1 MMSESTRGDRV
12 TDDLVSQ
19 RGEGFGQ
26 QSLFSPAILVID
38 DDRHFR
44 DSVST
49 LLQMSGYNVVC
60 GENGHEAI
68 SQLAGRGVDLLLLD
82 INMPEISGQEVLD
95 FIVARNID
103 TSVVIL
109 SGESTFVQATQAL
122 RKGVEDFLTK
132 PYDTGKLLDTVAKV
146 LKKRQLKKDFLLI
159 QKRLQGSEEL
169 HRFIVNSAP
178 DFIFMLDEKG
188 CFSFVNERVESLLG
202 CSAED
207 ILGRHY
213 SEIVY
218 EKDREKARYGFN
230 LIRHPGLRSSR
241 RIELRLVGRTCDD
254 PIYVEVRAISVE
266 LNSQGVYATENR
278 RPGGSVGTYGVARD
292 IGDRKQSEE
301 LRRYQMYHDV
311 LTSLPNRILFNDRLE
326 IALGHAKRSGSK
338 LAVMSLDIDRFKKIN
353 DTFGHLAGDELLQ
366 SVALKLKKCLRE
378 GDTLARVGGDEFS
391 LLLPNL
397 SQNEDAATIARKILE
412 VSSRPVCHKDKE
424 LRLSFSIGVAVFPD
438 HGESKDALFRHADL
452 AMYRVKDTGRNGFNF
467 FSSEMR
473 LNSSHSLDIENSLH
487 RALRE
492 NELRLFYQ
500 PQIDV
505 NTEKVIGLEA
515 LIRWEHPDR
524 GLLLP
529 ADFIPIA
536 EESKLIC
543 QIGDW
548 VLGQACKD
556 AVVLKEKGFGK
567 LKIAIN
573 VSPQQFEM
581 EGFDQTVFQAIN
593 EHGLENGF
601 LEIEITENSIMR
613 DMNKSMETITA
624 LAREGVTIAV
634 DDFGTG
640 YSSLGYLHTLPLHTL
655 KLDRSFVKN
664 IAHAAEQSTIVT
676 AVLAMAKG
684 LRINFIAE
692 GVEVQAQHDYLQAAG
707 CPFAQ
712 GFHYSRP
719 LEFSKLISYL
729 SAVK

>member
-1 MMSESTRGDRV
+1 M
-12 TDDLVSQ
+12 
-19 RGEGFGQ
+19 Q
-26 QSLFSPAILVID
+26 QSLFSPAILVVD
-38 DDRHFR
+38 DEQRLR
-44 DSVST
+44 DSLSE
-49 LLQMSGYNVVC
+49 LLRMSGYEVSC
-60 GENGHEAI
+60 AANGREAI
-68 SQLAGRGVDLLLLD
+68 TQIGGRGIDLVLLD
-82 INMPEISGQEVLD
+82 INMPDISGQEVLD
-95 FIVARNID
+95 FIVARQID

-132 PYDTGKLLDTVAKV
+132 PYDPEKLLATVANV
-146 LKKRQLKKDFLLI
+146 LKKRQRKNDFLLI

-178 DFIFMLDEKG
+178 DLIFMLDEQG
-188 CFSFVNERVESLLG
+188 CFAFVNERVESLLG

-207 ILGRHY
+207 ILGKHY

-230 LIRHPGLRSSR
+230 LIRHPGLRASR
-241 RIELRLVGRTCDD
+241 RIELRLLGRSGDE
-254 PIYVEVRAISVE
+254 PRYVEVRAISVE
-266 LNSQGVYATENR
+266 LNPKGVYATEHR
-278 RPGGSVGTYGVARD
+278 RQGGGVGTYGVARD

-311 LTSLPNRILFNDRLE
+311 LTSLPNRTLFNDRLE

-391 LLLPNL
+391 LLLPSL
-397 SQNEDAATIARKILE
+397 SQNEDAATIGRKILE
-412 VSSRPVCHKDKE
+412 VSSRPVCHQNKE
-424 LRLSFSIGVAVFPD
+424 LRITFSIGVAVYPD
-438 HGESKDALFRHADL
+438 HGETKDTLLRNADL
-452 AMYRVKDTGRNGFNF
+452 AMYRVKQTGRNGFHY
-467 FSSEMR
+467 FSEEMR
-473 LNSSHSLDIENSLH
+473 QNSSHSLDIENSLH
-487 RALRE
+487 RAIRE
-492 NELRLFYQ
+492 NELRLYYQ
-500 PQIDV
+500 PQIDMD
-505 NTEKVIGLEA
+505 TEKVIGLEA
-515 LIRWEHPDR
+515 LIRWEHPLR

-536 EESKLIC
+536 EETKLIC
-543 QIGDW
+543 DIGDW
-548 VLGQACKD
+548 VLRQACKD
-556 AVVLKEKGFGK
+556 AVVLKNQGYGDI
-567 LKIAIN
+567 KIAIN

-581 EGFDQTVFQAIN
+581 EGFDRTVFQTIKQ
-593 EHGLENGF
+593 HGLDTRF

-624 LAREGVTIAV
+624 LAGEGVTIAV
-634 DDFGTG
+634 DDFGIG
-640 YSSLGYLHTLPLHTL
+640 YSSLGYLHTLPLTTL

-664 IAHAAEQSTIVT
+664 IVHDAEQNTIVT

-692 GVEVQAQHDYLQAAG
+692 GVEVQAQHDYLLAAG

-719 LEFSKLISYL
+719 LEFSKLIPFL
-729 SAVK
+729 SAEG